1 MEVNQA
7 YCGDDFTTQSA
18 LEQLEAWGTDPY
30 S

>member
-1 MEVNQA
+1 MEVNQT
-7 YCGDDFTTQSA
+7 YRGDDFTIQSA